1 MKGTVKVLCIA
12 IACGMSIPADGV
24 AQERVRVTLA
34 SDTIIGV
41 VTRMSPQEL
50 ELSLGGTGSRVLS
63 RGEVL
68 RTERG
73 FLRSQWHWGYLRGS
87 IAGFGAAVATF
98 FAFENEFH
106 DNAVLLTPLGLVGG
120 GIAGS
125 WIGVS
130 RKREVWKLAPQW
142 TGDRVRVT
150 LSDSER
156 IVGVVSRVTRDGL
169 EVSLP
174 EGPRLVAMGDVS
186 GIERR
191 TVQRQWKPGFLVG
204 AALGGALG
212 LLVTIGWG
220 EDAASGGSVTDGLFF
235 MSTFGAFYGFA
246 GTLVGGLFKREDWES
261 VQSSTRAS
269 AAPSL
274 LVGTLSLP
282 NGNSSFVLG
291 AKLRF

>member
-1 MKGTVKVLCIA
+1 MKKAVNVWCIA
-12 IACGMSIPADGV
+12 ITCGMSIPADGF
-24 AQERVRVTLA
+24 AQERVRLTLP

-50 ELSLGGTGSRVLS
+50 ELSLDGGGSRVLS
-63 RGEVL
+63 RSEVL

-73 FLRSQWHWGYLRGS
+73 FVRSQWHWGYLLGS
-87 IAGFGAAVATF
+87 IAGYGAAVAAF
-98 FAFENEFH
+98 FAFENELH
-106 DNAVLLTPLGLVGG
+106 DNAVMLTPLGLVAG

-142 TGDRVRVT
+142 TDDRVRVT

-156 IVGVVSRVTRDGL
+156 IVGVVSGVTRDGL

-174 EGPRLVAMGDVS
+174 EGPRLVALRDVA

-204 AALGGALG
+204 AAIGGALG
-212 LLVTIGWG
+212 LLVTFATS
-220 EDAASGGSVTDGLFF
+220 EDASSGPAVTDGLFF
-235 MSTFGAFYGFA
+235 MSTFGASYGFA

-261 VQSSTRAS
+261 VQSSPRAS

-282 NGNSSFVLG
+282 NGNPSFVLG